1 MVTTIRKVT
10 GGDHPFYEFAC
21 LSTDTKPTSLV
32 PENSICHE
40 IDTGKHFYCSNG
52 EWKELPPKGGS
63 GGGGLPADFPA
74 EGSANANKFLGFDAN
89 GDYTAKDAPSG
100 GSAEKFVVTLTQDA
114 QTEEWTAD
122 KTIAEI
128 FTAYGAEKNVV
139 VHAEQ
144 PIDIFCTGAFNAGNM
159 KFVTF
164 GCVTMDGTDP
174 TTYAVLGYENQG
186 TDGWM
191 VNESRLPT
199 DGKSYV
205 PAFSPT
211 NNGQVL
217 GVFSGSLAW
226 VDTNAPLIV
235 TLTAGQ
241 EAGQYVG
248 NMTFAEIHAAATA
261 GRTVVFVVN
270 IEGDKYAMYCISSSV
285 VVESSNTVYQVY
297 YINAGD
303 ISHFEGGASDYPS
316 LS

>member
-100 GSAEKFVVTLTQDA
+100 GGAEKFVVTLTQDE
-114 QTEEWTAD
+114 QTEEWTAN
-122 KTIAEI
+122 KTVAEI
-128 FTAYGAEKNVV
+128 VAADAAGKIVVAKYPFEGTLVDIPLFTAETFSDDGVEMSAAVFTATVAGEHNSL
-139 VHAEQ
+139 
-144 PIDIFCTGAFNAGNM
+144 ISFGINASGSTEDEWGIEATNIEI
-159 KFVTF
+159 
-164 GCVTMDGTDP
+164 P
-174 TTYAVLGYENQG
+174 TT
-186 TDGWM
+186 
-191 VNESRLPT
+191 
-199 DGKSYV
+199 
-205 PAFSPT
+205 
-211 NNGQVL
+211 
-217 GVFSGSLAW
+217 
-226 VDTNAPLIV
+226 APLIV

-270 IEGDKYAMYCISSSV
+270 IEGDEYVMYCISSSV

-303 ISHFEGGASDYPS
+303 IAHFDGGASDYPS